1 MSLQAFDA
9 LPHLQLLREML
20 RQVFATP
27 VKHAKSK
34 PFFDHVI
41 SFHVADGRVWIRN
54 YQARSCAPNPPAV
67 SSSRGWEKPRQR
79 NRMCACPAL
88 GKPCLGAEI
97 ALCRRDGCLICAL
110 GFYHG
115 EKESRKGLFVT

>member
-1 MSLQAFDA
+1 MAPDLLCQLLDRLFDHSLRKALVLRQAFEA
-9 LPHLQLLREML
+9 EPHLLLLREML

-54 YQARSCAPNPPAV
+54 YQVR
-67 SSSRGWEKPRQR
+67 
-79 NRMCACPAL
+79 L
-88 GKPCLGAEI
+88 
-97 ALCRRDGCLICAL
+97 
-110 GFYHG
+110 
-115 EKESRKGLFVT
+115 